1 MLWSKEELDTYL
13 HSLEEGDN
21 ITITADFLN
30 MLESASEDLEI
41 LEILKNNGYM
51 WSITK
56 QFRTNDLTQKEYK
69 KVERWLKIWEV

>member
-69 KVERWLKIWEV
+69 KVERWLKI